1 MKKLIFSILFIVA
14 GATVNAQTNPNTTNV
29 NGYVKNNGAYVQPH
43 VRTAPNN
50 TRRDNFSYPGNYN
63 PNTGRVSRSR
73 MYGR

>member
-1 MKKLIFSILFIVA
+1 MKNLILILGFMVA
-14 GATVNAQTNPNTTNV
+14 SATVNAQTNPSTVNV
-29 NGYVKNNGAYVQPH
+29 NGYVKNNGSYVQPY

-73 MYGR
+73 SYGR